1 MCCNENLGTVSGLQ
15 LVVQMPAG
23 ALFYESVPGDVREFV
38 MRLLHHALPF
48 ATDTAQD
55 AEVPFNLQINQSM
68 PIQSSQH
75 VFWSHAA
82 GGSVA

>member
-1 MCCNENLGTVSGLQ
+1 VYHEKFWTVTGLL

-55 AEVPFNLQINQSM
+55 AEVLVINT
-68 PIQSSQH
+68 
-75 VFWSHAA
+75 
-82 GGSVA
+82 

>member
-1 MCCNENLGTVSGLQ
+1 MSGLL

-55 AEVPFNLQINQSM
+55 AEVPMINISTTGQYTDI
-68 PIQSSQH
+68 PTNAIEN
-75 VFWSHAA
+75 
-82 GGSVA
+82 

>member
-1 MCCNENLGTVSGLQ
+1 VYRENLQTVSRL
-15 LVVQMPAG
+15 LVVAQMSAG

-55 AEVPFNLQINQSM
+55 AEVLL
-68 PIQSSQH
+68 
-75 VFWSHAA
+75 VAA
-82 GGSVA
+82 N